1 MRQST
6 HIRIAGPWTW
16 TGEDWSP
23 LALVRR
29 LLEALAAE
37 QGQWLLWTPVTLAL
51 GIGAYFALP
60 LEPPLWLLGVLAVA
74 MLTLS
79 LALGLR
85 WPLAGRLAAI
95 LLLVPA
101 LGVLAGA
108 WRTAGMTA
116 PMLDAARGPT
126 VVTGRVV
133 ALQKQEH
140 DLRLQLADP
149 WIAVVPAA
157 ETPKRLTVLL
167 RPDDMLP
174 PLGEKVRI
182 WGRVAGPGGPVEPDA
197 FDFRRY
203 SYFQG
208 IGGSVVAYVRLE
220 RKGQA
225 ALPEDGDW
233 GLWLER
239 LRQAIATKV
248 EARLQGGAAGLTTA
262 LLNGDSSGIPDD
274 DLAAMRVSG
283 LQHLISISGL
293 HIGLVAG
300 LVFLLVRGGLALW
313 PALALRQPIKKYA
326 AVLAMAAAFFYML
339 MVGSPVPTLR
349 SVLMT
354 GIMLLA
360 LLADRNPFS
369 LRVIAAA
376 GVAVLLV
383 VPDSLTGPSFQMSF
397 AAVAALIMV
406 YDALAP
412 WLARRRREGGGGW
425 VGKLAAY
432 AGGLI
437 LTSLVASLA
446 TTPYAVYNFQ
456 KVANYGLLSNMIA
469 VPLTSF
475 WVMPC
480 GLLACLLMP
489 LGLEG
494 WAISAMGWG
503 VEGILWTARLVADLP
518 GATLTLPVMPL
529 WGLVAL
535 TLGGLWLGIWRGR
548 VRWWGL
554 VGILLIPLSFLFF
567 TPPDVRVDADAG
579 VIAIRTAD
587 GGLLVSTRQRA
598 RFDSNAWALRDG
610 LPDPPR
616 RWPKS
621 GSAKDGLS
629 CDGAICLYRAKGQ
642 LLALIDDREG
652 TVTCPAEAL
661 NAVISLR
668 EDAECPAPLIIR
680 RDDIVRRGAHAL
692 HLSPS
697 GLRVETTR
705 PHPGARPWQ

>member
-1 MRQST
+1 M
-6 HIRIAGPWTW
+6 AGPFPGAGKGWGLLTL
-16 TGEDWSP
+16 GKRLVD
-23 LALVRR
+23 AL
-29 LLEALAAE
+29 LAE
-37 QGQWLLWTPVTLAL
+37 QGQWLLWIPVTLSL
-51 GIGAYFALP
+51 GIGAYFTLL
-60 LEPPLWLLGVLAVA
+60 LEPPLWLAGVFALG
-74 MLTLS
+74 MLTFS
-79 LALGLR
+79 LALVLR
-85 WPLAGRLAAI
+85 WPLAGRVAAI
-95 LLLVPA
+95 MLLVPA
-101 LGVLAGA
+101 LGLLAGA
-108 WRTAGMTA
+108 WRTHMAAA
-116 PMLDAARGPT
+116 PMLTATYGPT

-140 DLRLQLADP
+140 DLRMQLADP
-149 WIAVVPAA
+149 WIAGVAA
-157 ETPKRLTVLL
+157 ENTPQRLSVLL
-167 RPDDMLP
+167 RPDDLLP

-182 WGRVAGPGGPVEPDA
+182 WGRVSGPGGPVEPGA

-208 IGGSVVAYVRLE
+208 IGGRTVAYVRIE
-220 RKGQA
+220 RQGQA
-225 ALPEDGDW
+225 TPVEGEDW
-233 GLWLER
+233 RLRLER
-239 LRQAIATKV
+239 LRQSIAEKV
-248 EARLQGGAAGLTTA
+248 GARLEGGAAGLTTA

-274 DLAAMRVSG
+274 DLVAMRISG

-300 LVFLLVRGGLALW
+300 LVFLLVRGGLALL
-313 PALALRQPIKKYA
+313 PAVALRQPIKKYA
-326 AVLAMAAAFFYML
+326 AVMALAAAFFYML
-339 MVGSPVPTLR
+339 MVGSPVPTQR

-360 LLADRNPFS
+360 VLADRNPFS

-376 GVAVLLV
+376 AVAVLLV
-383 VPDSLTGPSFQMSF
+383 QPDSLTGPSFQMSF

-425 VGKLAAY
+425 IGKATGY

-446 TTPYAVYNFQ
+446 TTPYAIYNFQ
-456 KVANYGLLSNMIA
+456 TVANYGLLSNMIA

-503 VEGILWTARLVADLP
+503 VEGILWTARLVAGLP
-518 GATLTLPVMPL
+518 GATLTLPVLPL
-529 WGLVAL
+529 WGLIAF
-535 TLGGLWLGIWRGR
+535 TLGGLWLGIWQGR
-548 VRWWGL
+548 VRWWGM
-554 VGILLIPLSFLFF
+554 VGIMLMPLSFLLF

-579 VIAIRTAD
+579 VIGIRMAD

-598 RFDSNAWALRDG
+598 RFDSDEWAARDG
-610 LPDPPR
+610 LSDPPR
-616 RWPKS
+616 RWPKQ
-621 GSAKDGLS
+621 GSPKNGLICADGV
-629 CDGAICLYRAKGQ
+629 CLYRAKGQ
-642 LLALIDDREG
+642 VLALISDGEG
-652 TVTCPAEAL
+652 AVTCPAVAL
-661 NAVISLR
+661 DAVISLR
-668 EDAECPAPLIIR
+668 EATRCSAPLTIQG
-680 RDDIVRRGAHAL
+680 DDIVRHGAHAL
-692 HLSPS
+692 RLSPAGIS
-697 GLRVETTR
+697 VETTR

>member
-1 MRQST
+1 
-6 HIRIAGPWTW
+6 
-16 TGEDWSP
+16 
-23 LALVRR
+23 LA
-29 LLEALAAE
+29 EALLAE
-37 QGQWLLWTPVTLAL
+37 QGQWLLWIPVTLSL

-60 LEPPLWLLGVLAVA
+60 LEPPFWLAGVLALG
-74 MLTLS
+74 MLTFS
-79 LALGLR
+79 LALVLR
-85 WPLAGRLAAI
+85 WPLAGRVAAI

-101 LGVLAGA
+101 LGLCAGSL
-108 WRTAGMTA
+108 RTQMVAA
-116 PMLDAARGPT
+116 PMLTATYGPT

-140 DLRLQLADP
+140 DLRMHLADP
-149 WIAVVPAA
+149 WIAGVAA
-157 ETPKRLTVLL
+157 ENTPQRLGVLL
-167 RPDDMLP
+167 RPDDLLP

-182 WGRVAGPGGPVEPDA
+182 WGRVSGPGGPVEPGA

-208 IGGSVVAYVRLE
+208 IGGSVVAYVRIE
-220 RKGQA
+220 RQGQA
-225 ALPEDGDW
+225 TPVQGEDW
-233 GLWLER
+233 HLRLER
-239 LRQAIATKV
+239 LRQSIATKV

-274 DLAAMRVSG
+274 DLVAMRVSG

-313 PALALRQPIKKYA
+313 PAVALRQPIKKYA
-326 AVLAMAAAFFYML
+326 AVMALAAAFFYML
-339 MVGSPVPTLR
+339 MVGSPVPTQR

-354 GIMLLA
+354 GVMLLA
-360 LLADRNPFS
+360 VLADRNPFS

-376 GVAVLLV
+376 AVAVLLV
-383 VPDSLTGPSFQMSF
+383 QPDSLTGPSFQMSF

-425 VGKLAAY
+425 IGKIMGY

-446 TTPYAVYNFQ
+446 TTPYAIYNFQ
-456 KVANYGLLSNMIA
+456 TVANYGLLSNMIA

-475 WVMPC
+475 WVMPW

-489 LGLEG
+489 MGLEG

-503 VEGILWTARLVADLP
+503 VEGILWTARLVAGLP

-529 WGLVAL
+529 WGLVAF
-535 TLGGLWLGIWRGR
+535 TLGGLWLGIWQGR
-548 VRWWGL
+548 LRWWGMI
-554 VGILLIPLSFLFF
+554 GILLMPLSFFLF
-567 TPPDVRVDADAG
+567 TLPDVRVDADAG
-579 VIAIRTAD
+579 VIGIRTAD

-598 RFDSNAWALRDG
+598 RFDTDEWASRDG

-616 RWPKS
+616 RWPKQ
-621 GSAKDGLS
+621 GSLKNGLICADGV
-629 CDGAICLYRAKGQ
+629 CLYRAKGQ
-642 LLALIDDREG
+642 VLALISDGGKEDI
-652 TVTCPAEAL
+652 TCPAMAL
-661 NAVISLR
+661 DAVISLR
-668 EDAECPAPLIIR
+668 EGATCPAPLLIA
-680 RDDIVRRGAHAL
+680 RDDILRQGAHAL
-692 HLSPS
+692 RLSPS
-697 GLRVETTR
+697 RITVETTR

>member
-1 MRQST
+1 M
-6 HIRIAGPWTW
+6 G
-16 TGEDWSP
+16 
-23 LALVRR
+23 AL
-29 LLEALAAE
+29 LAE
-37 QGQWLLWTPVTLAL
+37 QGQWLLWIPVTLAL
-51 GIGAYFALP
+51 GIGGYFALP
-60 LEPPLWLLGVLAVA
+60 LEPPLWLVGALAA
-74 MLTLS
+74 GMLTFS
-79 LALGLR
+79 LALALR
-85 WPLAGRLAAI
+85 WPLAGRLMAI

-101 LGVLAGA
+101 LGMLAGTS
-108 WRTAGMTA
+108 RTRMVAA
-116 PMLDAARGPT
+116 PMLTGAKGPT

-140 DLRLQLADP
+140 DLRLQLAEP
-149 WIAVVPAA
+149 WIAAVPPAD
-157 ETPKRLTVLL
+157 TPRHLTVLL
-167 RPDDMLP
+167 RPGDALP

-182 WGRVAGPGGPVEPDA
+182 WGRVSGRGGPVEPDA

-208 IGGSVVAYVRLE
+208 IGGSTVAYVRIE
-220 RKGQA
+220 RQGQA
-225 ALPEDGDW
+225 TAADGGDW

-239 LRQAIATKV
+239 LRQTIALKV

-262 LLNGDSSGIPDD
+262 LLNGDSSGIPDA
-274 DLAAMRVSG
+274 DLVAMRVSG

-293 HIGLVAG
+293 HVGLVAG

-313 PALALRQPIKKYA
+313 PAVALRQPIKKYA
-326 AVLAMAAAFFYML
+326 AVTALAAAFFYML
-339 MVGSPVPTLR
+339 MVGSPVPTQR

-360 LLADRNPFS
+360 VLADRNPFS

-376 GVAVLLV
+376 GAAVLLV
-383 VPDSLTGPSFQMSF
+383 QPDSLTGPSFQMSF

-406 YDALAP
+406 YDALGP

-425 VGKLAAY
+425 AGKAAGY
-432 AGGLI
+432 TGGLI

-446 TTPYAVYNFQ
+446 TTPYAIYSFQ
-456 KVANYGLLSNMIA
+456 TVANYGLLSNMIA

-475 WVMPC
+475 WVMPW

-494 WAISAMGWG
+494 WAITAMGWG
-503 VEGILWTARLVADLP
+503 VEGILWTAHLVAGLA

-529 WGLVAL
+529 WGLVAF
-535 TLGGLWLGIWRGR
+535 TLGGLWLGIWQGR
-548 VRWWGL
+548 VRWWGI
-554 VGILLIPLSFLFF
+554 VGILMMPLSFLFF
-567 TPPDVRVDADAG
+567 IPPDVRVDADAG
-579 VIAIRTAD
+579 VIGVRTAD

-598 RFDSNAWALRDG
+598 RFDSDAWASRDG

-616 RWPKS
+616 RWPKT
-621 GSAKDGLS
+621 GSPKDGLS
-629 CDGAICLYRAKGQ
+629 CAGAICLYRAKGQ
-642 LLALIDDREG
+642 VLALIDDREG
-652 TVTCPAEAL
+652 PVTCPTGPL
-661 NAVISLR
+661 DAVISLR
-668 EDAECPAPLIIR
+668 EDAACPAPLIIR
-680 RDDIVRRGAHAL
+680 RDDILRQGAHAL

-697 GLRVETTR
+697 GIRVETTR